1 MKTTSEPLGC
11 SEDVY
16 AYAAPVFRRW
26 KWEQEAFV
34 VFALDAKH
42 RMIGKPIVAAVGTAS
57 SVQVHPRDVFREA
70 IRRNACCVIV
80 SHCHPSGD
88 LEPSLQDRELTGR
101 LNQAAEV
108 LGISLLD
115 HVIVAQDA
123 HYSMERNGRL
133 R

>member
-11 SEDVY
+11 SE
-16 AYAAPVFRRW
+16 
-26 KWEQEAFV
+26 
-34 VFALDAKH
+34 
-42 RMIGKPIVAAVGTAS
+42 G
-57 SVQVHPRDVFREA
+57 
-70 IRRNACCVIV
+70 
-80 SHCHPSGD
+80 GD

-108 LGISLLD
+108 LGIPLLD
-115 HVIVAQDA
+115 HVIVAQDV